1 MLKKQKQVGYIQ
13 GAGSEQENGTGELEL
28 VLMGDSKWELVRR
41 WDIQQSS
48 NMWHVTGIQL

>member
-28 VLMGDSKWELVRR
+28 VLMGDSK
-41 WDIQQSS
+41 
-48 NMWHVTGIQL
+48 